1 MGTVLLLTQSDVD
14 KTGGSYYG
22 KQQLHYMSVKGDS
35 GMVGLAKEGPVYSV
49 EWSPNG
55 NLFAV
60 CYRFMPS
67 KATMYSINAEP
78 VYDFGTGP
86 RNSVIFN
93 PQSTLLMIGGF
104 GNLRG
109 HIQMWDVAGKVLVSE
124 FDAPDSTDVKW
135 CPDGQ
140 RLLTSTCAPRL
151 RMGNGYKVWHY
162 SGSLLHE
169 KMFQNSDE
177 LWECDWQS
185 VQPGLYGTFK
195 ISKAK
200 VLGIEPSQPQ
210 VSKQAYRP
218 PGARGTQSRFKLHD
232 DDEPPQNKQNNSG
245 TENLTKSQLRIRREE
260 RRQKINQKMK
270 IMNRMRMRLQRNLL
284 RIIVTKEQREFSQIQ
299 KDKKIRRLNDKIAP
313 IQKIKQQQ
321 KEGKPLEK

>member
-1 MGTVLLLTQSDVD
+1 
-14 KTGGSYYG
+14 
-22 KQQLHYMSVKGDS
+22 
-35 GMVGLAKEGPVYSV
+35 MVGLAKEGPVYSV

-60 CYRFMPS
+60 CYGFMPS

-245 TENLTKSQLRIRREE
+245 TENLTKSQLKNKKRREAAKNKPKNE
-260 RRQKINQKMK
+260 NNEQNE
-270 IMNRMRMRLQRNLL
+270 NAAP
-284 RIIVTKEQREFSQIQ
+284 KEFVENNSYQGAKGILTDPE
-299 KDKKIRRLNDKIAP
+299 KDKKIRRLNDKIAS

-321 KEGKPLEK
+321 KEGKPLEKNQIEKLSKEQEFLDELKALKLS